1 MEGPL
6 RDLRHACRMLA
17 QNAGFTLVAVSALAL
32 GIGANTAIFSVVNA
46 ILLQPLPY
54 GHPER
59 MVQLALSF
67 PGGTGNATSIPKFMA
82 WKDNTNAFQYIC
94 AYDFSGPGLNL
105 SGGSLPEQVHGIHVS
120 ADYFSVFDVRPEL
133 GRVFT
138 RQEDRPGGPRLAVIS
153 HGLWARRFGSDSG
166 VIGRLMVLNGEPYIV
181 TGVLPASFRS
191 NPIADIFLPLQADP
205 NTTNQGHYL
214 LAAARM
220 KPGVTLT
227 TAKAQM
233 KIAAE
238 RFRHAYPN
246 AIGKQESATAIPFA
260 ESIVGDVRTPLMVLL
275 TAVAMVLLI
284 ACANVANLLLARATH
299 RSREIAIR
307 TAIGASRWR
316 IVRQLLTESIV
327 LAMAGGIVGLVV
339 GALGARGLIAISP
352 QNLPRA
358 AELSSS
364 TPIDWHVLLF
374 TAAVAL
380 LTGVL
385 FGLFPALQIS
395 RSDVNATLKNTG
407 SRSGTG
413 RHHWARDVLVV
424 TEMALA
430 LILLIGAAL
439 LIRTFASLQ
448 HVDAGFNPSRALS
461 FETSL
466 AGTKY
471 STTARVDL
479 LVHDAVERIERL
491 PGVTAAAVVPFLPLE
506 GGFGLGFDVVG
517 RPPAP
522 GDQNTG
528 GASWMYVSDD
538 YFKALEIPVQR
549 GRTFNQRDSRS
560 SLPVVVINQAFVKKY
575 FPKGSPLGQRIV
587 IGKGMGPDF
596 TDPPREIVGVI
607 GDVKEG
613 GLGNP
618 APEVMYV
625 PLSQL
630 KDSFMALNNTI
641 VPLTWIVKTAVDP
654 LTLSE
659 TVKEQVQAADGQ
671 LAVARVRTLD
681 HVVSDATSRQ
691 DFNMTLLSVFAG
703 IALLLAAIG
712 IYGML
717 SYSVQQRSQEIGIR
731 MALGGRAADILRMIV
746 GEGMKL
752 AGVGI
757 VIGVAGALGLSRL
770 VTALLFG
777 VKPYDPWTFVSVVAV
792 LALVALAACWIPA
805 QRATRVDPLL
815 ALRHE

>member
-1 MEGPL
+1 
-6 RDLRHACRMLA
+6 
-17 QNAGFTLVAVSALAL
+17 
-32 GIGANTAIFSVVNA
+32 
-46 ILLQPLPY
+46 
-54 GHPER
+54 
-59 MVQLALSF
+59 
-67 PGGTGNATSIPKFMA
+67 
-82 WKDNTNAFQYIC
+82 
-94 AYDFSGPGLNL
+94 
-105 SGGSLPEQVHGIHVS
+105 
-120 ADYFSVFDVRPEL
+120 
-133 GRVFT
+133 
-138 RQEDRPGGPRLAVIS
+138 
-153 HGLWARRFGSDSG
+153 
-166 VIGRLMVLNGEPYIV
+166 
-181 TGVLPASFRS
+181 
-191 NPIADIFLPLQADP
+191 
-205 NTTNQGHYL
+205 
-214 LAAARM
+214 
-220 KPGVTLT
+220 
-227 TAKAQM
+227 
-233 KIAAE
+233 
-238 RFRHAYPN
+238 
-246 AIGKQESATAIPFA
+246 
-260 ESIVGDVRTPLMVLL
+260 
-275 TAVAMVLLI
+275 
-284 ACANVANLLLARATH
+284 
-299 RSREIAIR
+299 
-307 TAIGASRWR
+307 
-316 IVRQLLTESIV
+316 
-327 LAMAGGIVGLVV
+327 
-339 GALGARGLIAISP
+339 
-352 QNLPRA
+352 
-358 AELSSS
+358 
-364 TPIDWHVLLF
+364 
-374 TAAVAL
+374 
-380 LTGVL
+380 
-385 FGLFPALQIS
+385 
-395 RSDVNATLKNTG
+395 
-407 SRSGTG
+407 
-413 RHHWARDVLVV
+413 
-424 TEMALA
+424 
-430 LILLIGAAL
+430 
-439 LIRTFASLQ
+439 
-448 HVDAGFNPSRALS
+448 
-461 FETSL
+461 
-466 AGTKY
+466 
-471 STTARVDL
+471 
-479 LVHDAVERIERL
+479 
-491 PGVTAAAVVPFLPLE
+491 
-506 GGFGLGFDVVG
+506 
-517 RPPAP
+517 
-522 GDQNTG
+522 
-528 GASWMYVSDD
+528 
-538 YFKALEIPVQR
+538 
-549 GRTFNQRDSRS
+549 
-560 SLPVVVINQAFVKKY
+560 VINQAFVKKY